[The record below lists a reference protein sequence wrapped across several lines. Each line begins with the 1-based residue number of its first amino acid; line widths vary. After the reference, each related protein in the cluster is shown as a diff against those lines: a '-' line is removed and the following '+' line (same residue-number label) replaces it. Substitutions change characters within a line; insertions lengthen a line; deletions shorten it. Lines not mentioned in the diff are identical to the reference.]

1 MLDIGRAAKRKS
13 RLVAGEHQVYRR
25 VRIKTKSFDYGYCQ
39 RRNLAGEPMR
49 VSASLPQMGADMRP
63 VACDQKR
70 AGSRQQRYEERARA
84 RSGVIPPMS
93 IMGLRGNL
101 GVTALALMVVAV
113 MAFGLWS
120 HTRVTGAQKNVNDL
134 TVQVERSRESL
145 ESARMDYEGSK
156 ASIDVAYNA
165 RNLGLVSGKSIKA
178 ILLYAPENATCSPA
192 DATPVSPREA
202 LATILGY

>member
-25 VRIKTKSFDYGYCQ
+25 VRIRTKSFDYGYCR
-39 RRNLAGEPMR
+39 RRNLSGEPMR
-49 VSASLPQMGADMRP
+49 VSASLPEMGADMRP
-63 VACDQKR
+63 VALDQKR
-70 AGSRQQRYEERARA
+70 AGSRQQRYQEQARA
-84 RSGVIPPMS
+84 RSGVIPPVS
-93 IMGLRGNL
+93 GLGLRGNM
-101 GVTALALMVVAV
+101 GVTALAVLLLVV

-134 TVQVERSRESL
+134 TTQVERSRESL
-145 ESARMDYEGSK
+145 ESAKMAYEGSR

-178 ILLYAPENATCSPA
+178 ITLYAPEDATCSPA
-192 DATPVSPREA
+192 NANPVLPREA